1 MSLVHWCYSV
11 ALGILLIGFSEDQI
25 DLTMSFENNSVFV
38 SLYKFIHRFYFN
50 IFFAHLHLK
59 ELSCSIL

>member
-25 DLTMSFENNSVFV
+25 DLTMSFENNSVSLFLYT
-38 SLYKFIHRFYFN
+38 SLYIDFIL
-50 IFFAHLHLK
+50 IFFLH
-59 ELSCSIL
+59 IYI